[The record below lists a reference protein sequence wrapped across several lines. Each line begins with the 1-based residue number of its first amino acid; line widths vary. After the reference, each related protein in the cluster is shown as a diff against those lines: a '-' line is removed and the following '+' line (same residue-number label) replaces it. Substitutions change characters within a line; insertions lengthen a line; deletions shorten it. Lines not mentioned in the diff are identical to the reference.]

1 MIALGG
7 KVCVVTGALG
17 LIGSALVRALLD
29 AGGRV
34 VVTDLDHG
42 ACIDRAHG
50 LGHEALGCGADITRR
65 ETLVSLLAAVLDR
78 FGRIDVLINNAA
90 IDDRFGASAARDSMF
105 EHYDLER
112 WRKILDANLTGTFLC
127 SQILGGGMLG
137 SSRRPR
143 DPASM
148 IASIVTSAPSP
159 PDARAGGS
167 IINVASTYGIV
178 GPDQSLYR
186 TPTGEQPFFKSPA
199 YPTSK
204 AAVLGFTRYLAAYWG
219 PAGIR
224 VNALSPGGVENG
236 QPDHFVASYRAR
248 TPLGRMATPED
259 YAGAA
264 VFLAS
269 DASSYMTGANLV
281 VDGGFTAW

>member
-1 MIALGG
+1 VIALDG

-17 LIGSALVRALLD
+17 LIGRELSRALAG

-34 VVTDLDHG
+34 VLTDLDHG
-42 ACIDRAHG
+42 ACADRAHA
-50 LGHEALGCGADITRR
+50 LGEALGHGADITRR
-65 ETLVSLLAAVLDR
+65 DSLVSLLAAILDR
-78 FGRIDVLINNAA
+78 FGGIDVLVNNAA
-90 IDDRFGASAARDSMF
+90 IDDKFGASAARDSMF

-112 WRKILDANLTGTFLC
+112 WRATLDANVTGTFLC
-127 SQILGGGMLG
+127 CQVLGGAMVG
-137 SSRRPR
+137 RTR
-143 DPASM
+143 
-148 IASIVTSAPSP
+148 
-159 PDARAGGS
+159 GS

-178 GPDQSLYR
+178 APDQSLYR
-186 TPTGEQPFFKSPA
+186 TPDGRQPFFKGPA

-219 PAGIR
+219 SAGIR

-236 QPDHFVASYRAR
+236 QAEHFVASYCAR
-248 TPLGRMATPED
+248 TPLGRMATPRD

-281 VDGGFTAW
+281 VDGGFTVW

>member
-1 MIALGG
+1 MAAGSLTGMAAAPAGALDG

-17 LIGSALVRALLD
+17 LIGKELARALAE

-42 ACIDRAHG
+42 GCVDRAHG
-50 LGHEALGCGADITRR
+50 LGGEALGHGADITKP
-65 ETLVSLLAAVLDR
+65 ESLASLLAAILDR
-78 FGRIDVLINNAA
+78 FGRIDVLVNSAA
-90 IDDRFGASAARDSMF
+90 IDDRFGGSPPEDSMF
-105 EHYDLER
+105 EHYDVERFRRVLE
-112 WRKILDANLTGTFLC
+112 ANVTGTFLC
-127 SQILGGGMLG
+127 CQILGGAMLDRTKA
-137 SSRRPR
+137 SS
-143 DPASM
+143 
-148 IASIVTSAPSP
+148 
-159 PDARAGGS
+159 GGS
-167 IINVASTYGIV
+167 IINIASTYGIV
-178 GPDQSLYR
+178 APDQSLYR
-186 TPTGEQPFFKSPA
+186 KPDGTQPFFKAAA

-236 QPDHFVASYRAR
+236 QAEHFIANYRAR
-248 TPLGRMATPED
+248 TPLGRMASASD

-269 DASSYMTGANLV
+269 DASAYMTGANLV
-281 VDGGFTAW
+281 VDGGFTIW

>member
-1 MIALGG
+1 MIELGG

-17 LIGSALVRALLD
+17 LIGKALVRGLAD

-34 VVTDLDHG
+34 VLTDLDHG
-42 ACIDRAHG
+42 ACVDRAHAVG
-50 LGHEALGCGADITRR
+50 GEALGHGADITKR
-65 ETLVSLLAAVLDR
+65 ESLASLLAAILDR
-78 FGRIDVLINNAA
+78 FGRIDALVNNAA
-90 IDDRFGASAARDSMF
+90 IDDKFGGAAPEQSMF
-105 EHYDLER
+105 EHYDVER
-112 WRKILDANLTGTFLC
+112 FRKVLDANVTGTFLC
-127 SQILGGGMLG
+127 CQVLGGAM
-137 SSRRPR
+137 RERVAR
-143 DPASM
+143 EPA
-148 IASIVTSAPSP
+148 
-159 PDARAGGS
+159 AGGS

-178 GPDQSLYR
+178 APDQALYR
-186 TPTGEQPFFKSPA
+186 KPDGTQPFFKAAA

-236 QPDHFVASYRAR
+236 QAEHFIASYCAR
-248 TPLGRMATPED
+248 TPLGRMASPDD